1 MSTSN
6 LVGLIV
12 DAERRFANG
21 PVKKQWVLNKLIDTG
36 LDQVDAGI
44 LIDDI
49 VGLVSSQEARKLF
62 TDSGT
67 MCQNWFCRGK

>member
-12 DAERRFANG
+12 DAERQFQTG
-21 PVKKQWVLNKLIDTG
+21 SVKRQWVLHKLNDSG
-36 LDQVDAGI
+36 LSQVDAGI

-49 VGLVSSQEARKLF
+49 VALVSSQAARKLF
-62 TDSGT
+62 ADSGT
-67 MCQNWFCRGK
+67 ICTNWFCRGK